1 MDLKKYIGMKVRLGR
16 KKHDLTQEQ
25 LAEQVDKAV
34 ETISN
39 IERGFAYTGLET
51 LERISQVLEIP
62 LRDFFEDADE
72 RSMSQS
78 RLGLES
84 TLRGLFQSMTDRE
97 LQITLDLAKSLM
109 ENRS

>member
-1 MDLKKYIGMKVRLGR
+1 MKVKLGR
-16 KKHDLTQEQ
+16 KKHGLTQEQ
-25 LAEQVDKAV
+25 LAEQEDKAV

-51 LERISQVLEIP
+51 LERISQILEIP
-62 LRDFFEDADE
+62 LRDFFEDAGE
-72 RSMSQS
+72 RLMSQS
-78 RLGLES
+78 RLELES

-97 LQITLDLAKSLM
+97 LRITLDLAKSLM